1 MSGEGGIR
9 TPDPS
14 FSPDNCLAG
23 SPVRPLQHLSE
34 NFNTED
40 TEKIHLFLRGLRV
53 LCVEERSGMQIIGC
67 LGELSQTFC
76 VCASSRLAFL
86 R

>member
-1 MSGEGGIR
+1 
-9 TPDPS
+9 
-14 FSPDNCLAG
+14 
-23 SPVRPLQHLSE
+23 
-34 NFNTED
+34 
-40 TEKIHLFLRGLRV
+40 
-53 LCVEERSGMQIIGC
+53 MQIIGC